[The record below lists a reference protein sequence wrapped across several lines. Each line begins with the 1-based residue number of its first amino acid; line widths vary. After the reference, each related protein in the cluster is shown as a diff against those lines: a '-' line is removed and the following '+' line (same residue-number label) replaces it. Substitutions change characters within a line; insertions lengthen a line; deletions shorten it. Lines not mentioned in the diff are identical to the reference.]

1 MGRFTSE
8 SLFGAAKQQIFYCCA
23 IRDFVDS
30 LTTSSPSYTLLQ
42 GSSFPEIKEN
52 SIFAV
57 YDAAGLPVAASWA
70 WGDTS
75 AVLPEGGWLP
85 LGLAALAAAVL
96 CALLRRSAARPER
109 KRRRVLLRAALI
121 FGGAALGLLYTAGY
135 RQVALAP
142 VRALDGAL

>member
-1 MGRFTSE
+1 MRILAT
-8 SLFGAAKQQIFYCCA
+8 AA
-23 IRDFVDS
+23 
-30 LTTSSPSYTLLQ
+30 
-42 GSSFPEIKEN
+42 
-52 SIFAV
+52 FAF
-57 YDAAGLPVAASWA
+57 AAGVFS
-70 WGDTS
+70 TQ
-75 AVLPEGGWLP
+75 VLPEGGWLP

-142 VRALDGAL
+142 VRALDGRTVRFEAVVRDWPVSRDYGRWQDRKSVV

>member
-57 YDAAGLPVAASWA
+57 YDAAEGYRVFRAEDRLHYLTEASH
-70 WGDTS
+70 
-75 AVLPEGGWLP
+75 
-85 LGLAALAAAVL
+85 AAA
-96 CALLRRSAARPER
+96 
-109 KRRRVLLRAALI
+109 
-121 FGGAALGLLYTAGY
+121 
-135 RQVALAP
+135 
-142 VRALDGAL
+142 

>member
-1 MGRFTSE
+1 MRILAT
-8 SLFGAAKQQIFYCCA
+8 AA
-23 IRDFVDS
+23 
-30 LTTSSPSYTLLQ
+30 
-42 GSSFPEIKEN
+42 
-52 SIFAV
+52 FAF
-57 YDAAGLPVAASWA
+57 AAGVFS
-70 WGDTS
+70 TQ
-75 AVLPEGGWLP
+75 VLPEGGWLP

-142 VRALDGAL
+142 SGPWTGGRCALKPWCGTGRSAGTMAAGRSP